1 MYIVKER
8 KNEEELKMKTYKNE
22 KFAVVVKD
30 DKTFVVTNAG
40 VDYKGYIADNGY
52 LRGNT
57 SVDLAVAVKA
67 NKQLN
72 FSGRK

>member
-1 MYIVKER
+1 
-8 KNEEELKMKTYKNE
+8 MKTYDELYDDIKC
-22 KFAVVVKD
+22 AVNKGFELGYFTEPYD
-30 DKTFVVTNAG
+30 VT
-40 VDYKGYIADNGY
+40 DYKGYIADNGY

>member
-1 MYIVKER
+1 
-8 KNEEELKMKTYKNE
+8 MKTYKNE
-22 KFAVVVKD
+22 KFTVLVHE
-30 DKTFVVTNAG
+30 DKTFEITNAG
-40 VDYKGYIADNGY
+40 TSYRGYIADNGY

-72 FSGRK
+72 FSGKK